1 MVSDVYHFYDIVHFH
16 LTPPFH
22 LLLLF
27 FSRSP
32 TQTWVETERP
42 SPAQRE
48 PGRLQAAED
57 SRTAARARDTQLGI
71 LQAHARPHTISG
83 VFPDV
88 RALACLQSA
97 LPRATLHKPQEGK
110 GKQATEAVWVQLP
123 KAAISRLAHQLHTST
138 NSVLWASGLH
148 LSLPNEDKGT
158 RSAD

>member
-32 TQTWVETERP
+32 AQTWVEIERP
-42 SPAQRE
+42 SPAPEGTRKA
-48 PGRLQAAED
+48 PGSRDCQAAGQP
-57 SRTAARARDTQLGI
+57 SSISAQL
-71 LQAHARPHTISG
+71 P
-83 VFPDV
+83 
-88 RALACLQSA
+88 SA

-110 GKQATEAVWVQLP
+110 GKQAAEAVWVQLP
-123 KAAISRLAHQLHTST
+123 KAAISHLAHQPHTST

-148 LSLPNEDKGT
+148 LRLPNEDKGT
-158 RSAD
+158 CSAD